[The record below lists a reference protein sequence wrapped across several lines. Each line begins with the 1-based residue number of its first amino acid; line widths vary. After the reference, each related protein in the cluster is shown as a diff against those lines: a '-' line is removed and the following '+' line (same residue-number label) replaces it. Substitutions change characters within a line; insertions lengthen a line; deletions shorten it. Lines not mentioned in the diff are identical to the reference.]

1 MVPDAFTSVRLA
13 VSAGEP
19 LPGELFTRYRD
30 EFHIEVIDGIGST
43 EMGHIFISNR
53 PGAAVA
59 GASGFVVTGHEVAV
73 SPGWIRTDINR
84 AFTQNAAAEAA
95 TAVDVPLGRWGVPD
109 DVCGALLWLASDASS
124 YVTGAHITI
133 DGGLTV
139 AVLEDWRALRIDR
152 TWADSE

>member
-59 GASGFVVTGHEVAV
+59 GASGFVVTGHEVRLLDDDGADV
-73 SPGWIRTDINR
+73 GTGVPGYLWLRGPASATGYWNR
-84 AFTQNAAAEAA
+84 ADA
-95 TAVDVPLGRWGVPD
+95 TAH
-109 DVCGALLWLASDASS
+109 
-124 YVTGAHITI
+124 TFI
-133 DGGLTV
+133 DGWV
-139 AVLEDWRALRIDR
+139 R
-152 TWADSE
+152 TGDVYECSEARVQDH